1 MNTQKSVYNKLFKED
16 KIELESQKVELTL
29 ADDIQKMYND
39 AGKEI
44 GRAHV

>member
-1 MNTQKSVYNKLFKED
+1 MNTQKSIYNKLFKVEQV
-16 KIELESQKVELTL
+16 ELESQKVELTL